1 MLRLWTQS
9 GCFLRMEDQVWRG
22 GALLVKKLKAI
33 EGDLIQ
39 FKRMFTN
46 IFVEK
51 NALKNLMLFLVR

>member
-1 MLRLWTQS
+1 MDSARVLLLT
-9 GCFLRMEDQVWRG
+9 EDQVWRE
-22 GALLVKKLKAI
+22 GAQLGKKLKAI